1 MTVQELFDMLMAYPQ
16 PTRTEILNHIEEVTH
31 NYDPERVEAL
41 LADFADMLFLWKCG
55 ETYDRAKREYDE
67 RERQHRAEYED
78 RYSAFEVRLNF
89 AEYALAMGT
98 NEPIEWPEEPEP
110 YEPLLFIPPMPGT
123 IADNIHIPAMYSY
136 AVELLNRKT
145 AGHSK
150 KNLKKLP
157 PELSTPEASAIFS
170 AVEDA
175 GYCSTDGD
183 GYRWESTTALLA
195 YFIDEVSRLLE
206 MRPSNDR
213 IPWSKFA
220 PVFNNL
226 DKSTKKECS
235 NEVTRYT
242 KDYKDRPEGWRELK
256 IIIDDALNDIPR

>member
-1 MTVQELFDMLMAYPQ
+1 MTPQELFDTLMAYPQ
-16 PTRTEILNHIEEVTH
+16 PTRTEILNCTQEITR
-31 NYDPERVEAL
+31 NYEPERVEAL
-41 LADFADMLFLWKCG
+41 LADFSEMLFEWKYNKVV
-55 ETYDRAKREYDE
+55 EAMRLNYDSTYS
-67 RERQHRAEYED
+67 EYEEELH
-78 RYSAFEVRLNF
+78 RTQ
-89 AEYALAMGT
+89 YALAMGT
-98 NEPIEWPEEPEP
+98 NEPIEWPEAPAP
-110 YEPLLFIPPMPGT
+110 FVAPPPFPGFYDDSNVFVPPMLEYALGLLMNK
-123 IADNIHIPAMYSY
+123 IAGQSRSH
-136 AVELLNRKT
+136 LN
-145 AGHSK
+145 
-150 KNLKKLP
+150 KLH

-170 AVEDA
+170 AAEKA

-183 GYRWESTTALLA
+183 GYKWESTTALLA
-195 YFIDEVSRLLE
+195 YFIDEASRLLE

-226 DKSTKKECS
+226 DESTKKECS